1 MYAKDIGNIDAV
13 PCPEREE
20 PRAMLRTTALL
31 SSSLV
36 VTSLL
41 LLAHPALSLPINC
54 AKAATA
60 NEKTICSDPT
70 LIQADAR
77 MDTLYNVAIHFV
89 AMGTRGDLE
98 DQQPVW
104 IKQREAC
111 GISKPCIRQ
120 AYKKRTAIFEAII
133 SHVATFGP
141 F

>member
-1 MYAKDIGNIDAV
+1 
-13 PCPEREE
+13 
-20 PRAMLRTTALL
+20 MLANLFF
-31 SSSLV
+31 
-36 VTSLL
+36 
-41 LLAHPALSLPINC
+41 LADPAFSLPINC
-54 AKAATA
+54 AKASTA

-77 MDTLYNVAIHFV
+77 MDTLYNVVIHFV
-89 AMGTRGDLE
+89 AMGARGDLE

-111 GISKPCIRQ
+111 ATSKPCIRA